1 METTFYISLLISYSI
16 FISLGYYF
24 SGRFEK
30 PFSAAKWILIIT
42 ATIVS
47 GWIGIGTVVDI
58 FNFIIQLNWC
68 LQGLGIGFIVGLLKN
83 MIRGKVITN

>member
-1 METTFYISLLISYSI
+1 METTFYISLLISYFI

-42 ATIVS
+42 ATIVA

-58 FNFIIQLNWC
+58 FNFIIKLNWC
-68 LQGLGIGFIVGLLKN
+68 LQGFGIGFIIGILKN
-83 MIRGKVITN
+83 KNRSKVIAN